1 MSLREIPGQLE
12 VGEFGEYVV
21 LSATVQLSLKSD
33 DLDFVFSCSHTAEP
47 DLMPAGLQE
56 D

>member
-1 MSLREIPGQLE
+1 MLCCLLR
-12 VGEFGEYVV
+12 
-21 LSATVQLSLKSD
+21 VQLSLKSD

-47 DLMPAGLQE
+47 DLMTAGLQE